1 MAEVV
6 LLDDLDAYIARAVE
20 KVNNGVQAARKL
32 GIQAELP
39 QKLDFEVV
47 AIVGWQAL
55 EAATVESGTTKET
68 GGTTETGT
76 SKEITNGTDNGST
89 IEKQGGFQTESS
101 NGVSSDTQNSTD
113 KKVSRGENEHAQN
126 SEETTTTKS

>member
-20 KVNNGVQAARKL
+20 QVNNGVQTARKL

-113 KKVSRGENEHAQN
+113 KKVSQGENEHSQN